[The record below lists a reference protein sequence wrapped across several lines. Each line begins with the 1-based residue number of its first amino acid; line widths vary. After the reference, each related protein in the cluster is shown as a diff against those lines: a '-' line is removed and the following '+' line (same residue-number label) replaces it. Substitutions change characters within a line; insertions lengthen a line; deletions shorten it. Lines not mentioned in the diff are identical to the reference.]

1 MTREEIDGIS
11 YRILLSI
18 GDSLDLRKML
28 GKSLATYMEEL
39 CCTRGAVILIDKKEN
54 PMSPLSIAYSIP
66 RNLEKN
72 ASFMELMQNLLHYT
86 IADDSITL
94 SIDGDSGTYHL
105 MSISS
110 VGILILYTRNLPLD
124 QNILQALR
132 PLNHKLGTACEA
144 CLQNT
149 KFQKSSQQFMEMAN
163 MLPGLI
169 IELDQDYKVTFFNQ
183 RTQEI
188 FKQIDSD
195 DFHPQKIF
203 DFFPADEIGH
213 VQQLLS
219 YVESGEPMTS
229 DDIWMQN
236 SRGQL
241 FMVNLI
247 ISPIQYMGKVVGF
260 RGIAVDISSRV
271 KLEQDLTLR
280 DKLLNSLALAT
291 QELLKSKD
299 FKQAIYHTFELFGNA
314 TNVDRVYCYTNDF
327 DQEKNVKYANR
338 YCGWVSER
346 YLGHGDVSAPFTILG
361 SAIRGFLDILGAK
374 QPVTAI
380 IRTLKPG
387 ITRTLLEKEQIQS
400 TLMLP
405 LFVKDTFYGFLS
417 ISDCTTERVWSDIE
431 KDMYS
436 LFAISISEAFERHQA
451 ENELQL
457 VYQDIMEDLDTA
469 QSIQNYILPSWFRL
483 QGNLLFSS
491 NYQPWA
497 KIGGDLFDC
506 IQLKDNRYVIYIAD
520 ISGHGVQAALT
531 MTAVKSIFNMVIRSE
546 QNLNSPAEVVT
557 QLNGILSKR
566 LFNNNYMTMCYCL
579 VDLNEMTIT
588 SLNAGHPPLM
598 VVNQKTAS
606 ITLLDKKGDIPLGW
620 IDDYVYAESSV
631 EVIPFSH
638 DDTVCLITD
647 GVFECFNA
655 KNEQLGLSRF
665 HEMLKAEIQVS
676 NCIMVPHDCYRIID
690 EEGYTTRND
699 DFTFVSFQ
707 ALPQMEH
714 QDHFYYELASNL
726 HAVDEASAA
735 CEAYVLHSGGT
746 DLQAFKVRLIASE
759 FLSNIV
765 QHGLEGKSN
774 EIICLEITY
783 GQDIAIIFRDTA
795 MEWPLP
801 LQEPSMD
808 SFFDLLNND
817 SNTHGR
823 GMQIIHSYTKE
834 AVRRRSHSI
843 NETRFVLNDE

>member
-39 CCTRGAVILIDKKEN
+39 CCTRGAVILIDKKES

-66 RNLEKN
+66 RNIEKN
-72 ASFMELMQNLLHYT
+72 ASFMQLMQNLLHYT

-94 SIDGDSGTYHL
+94 SIDGDTGTYHL

-110 VGILILYTRNLPLD
+110 VGILILYTRYLPLD
-124 QNILQALR
+124 QKILQALR
-132 PLNHKLGTACEA
+132 QLNHKLGTACEA

-149 KFQKSSQQFMEMAN
+149 KLQKSSQQFMEMAN

-203 DFFPADEIGH
+203 DFFPKNEIEH
-213 VQQLLS
+213 VRQLLKF
-219 YVESGEPMTS
+219 VESGEPLTS
-229 DDIWMQN
+229 ADIWMKN

-247 ISPIQYMGKVVGF
+247 ISAIQYMGKVTGF

-280 DKLLNSLALAT
+280 DKLLNSLALST

-314 TNVDRVYCYTNDF
+314 TNVDRICCYINCP
-327 DQEKNVKYANR
+327 DQEHNVKHVNR
-338 YCGWVSER
+338 YSGWVSDR
-346 YLGHGDVSAPFTILG
+346 YLGESDISAPFTILG
-361 SAIRGFLDILGAK
+361 SAISNFMDILGSKKA
-374 QPVTAI
+374 VTAI
-380 IRTLKPG
+380 ISALKPG
-387 ITRTLLEKEQIQS
+387 ITRTLLEKEQIKS
-400 TLMLP
+400 ILMLP

-417 ISDCTTERVWSDIE
+417 ISDCTSERVWSDIE
-431 KDMYS
+431 KDMYG
-436 LFAISISEAFERHQA
+436 LFSISISEAFERHQA

-457 VYQDIMEDLDTA
+457 LYQDIMEDLDTA
-469 QSIQNYILPSWFRL
+469 QSIQNYILPPWFRL
-483 QGNLLFSS
+483 QKDLLFSS

-506 IQLKDNRYVIYIAD
+506 IQLQENRYVIYIAD

-546 QNLNSPAEVVT
+546 QDLNSPSAVVT

-579 VDLNEMTIT
+579 VDLNAMTIT

-598 VVNQKTAS
+598 VLNQKTSS

-620 IDDYVYAESSV
+620 IEDHVYDESSV
-631 EVIPFSH
+631 QILPFSY

-655 KNEQLGLSRF
+655 RNEQLGLSRF
-665 HEMLKAEIQVS
+665 NEILKEEIQVS
-676 NCIMVPHDCYRIID
+676 NCIMVPHDCFRIID

-707 ALPQMEH
+707 ALPQKEE
-714 QDHFYYELASNL
+714 QKPFYYELVSNL

-735 CEAYVLHSGGT
+735 CETYVLHSGGNE
-746 DLQAFKVRLIASE
+746 LQAFKVRLIVSE

-774 EIICLEITY
+774 EIICLEISY
-783 GQDIAIIFRDTA
+783 GQEIIIIFRDNA
-795 MEWPLP
+795 IEWPLP
-801 LQEPSMD
+801 LQEDSMD

-834 AVRRRSHSI
+834 AVRRRAHSI
-843 NETRFVLNDE
+843 NETKFVLNYE